1 MITNP
6 ATVEDH
12 KELDRT
18 SGSLFFILIR
28 IFIGICRFGLNPFIA
43 LFIDR
48 HFSPIPYLDLEW
60 SGLADD
66 S

>member
-1 MITNP
+1 M
-6 ATVEDH
+6 VEDH

-18 SGSLFFILIR
+18 SGSFFILIR

-48 HFSPIPYLDLEW
+48 YFSPIPHLDLEW
-60 SGLADD
+60 RGLADD
-66 S
+66 L

>member
-1 MITNP
+1 M
-6 ATVEDH
+6 VEDH

-18 SGSLFFILIR
+18 SGSLFLFWLEPSLEFVEFTI
-28 IFIGICRFGLNPFIA
+28 FGLNPFIV

-60 SGLADD
+60 RGLVDD
-66 S
+66 L